1 MGVGV
6 GTQVQVPLLLCKH
19 TLVSETGPILIL
31 GFRADLSRLAVSS
44 IPPSPNSGS
53 AGSSE
58 YLPRAS
64 CLRLLCVAEGKEVFN
79 KELDV

>member
-1 MGVGV
+1 MGVGAQA
-6 GTQVQVPLLLCKH
+6 QVLLPLCKH

-31 GFRADLSRLAVSS
+31 GFRADPSILAVFP

-53 AGSSE
+53 SGSSE

-64 CLRLLCVAEGKEVFN
+64 CLRLLCVAEGKEVLN